1 MPHMQHIAKTVYRKA
16 SEMPK
21 TDRRILRT
29 RQFIM
34 DAFAE
39 LLEQKPFEKIG
50 INEIADLA
58 NINRSTFYL
67 HFEDKYALLDEYIAE
82 LLKDLQEQSEVLAH
96 ATEFSGVENSLRIV
110 LSCLYDRKTQFRIL
124 FKKENSPYFQPRF
137 KAIILNVVAQGSSQ
151 QPSAGDLESEFAA
164 QVKTSALAG
173 IVEWWL
179 SSSDPLPVE
188 AMVENVMKVLVKL
201 EGIEIR

>member
-1 MPHMQHIAKTVYRKA
+1 M
-16 SEMPK
+16 SK

-67 HFEDKYALLDEYIAE
+67 HFEDKYALLDDYIAG
-82 LLKDLQEQSEVLAH
+82 LLSDLREQSGTLAH

-110 LSCLYDRKTQFRIL
+110 LNCLYDRKKQFKTL
-124 FKKENSPYFQPRF
+124 FKRENSPYFQPRF
-137 KAIILNVVAQGSSQ
+137 KAILMDVITQGSAPQ
-151 QPSAGDLESEFAA
+151 LSADALENEFNI
-164 QVKTSALAG
+164 QVKTSALTG
-173 IVEWWL
+173 IMEWWL

>member
-1 MPHMQHIAKTVYRKA
+1 
-16 SEMPK
+16 MPK

-110 LSCLYDRKTQFRIL
+110 LSCLYDRKSQFRIL

-137 KAIILNVVAQGSSQ
+137 KAIILNVIAQGSSQ
-151 QPSAGDLESEFAA
+151 QPSVGDLESEFAA

-201 EGIEIR
+201 EGIELR